1 MSKNKFHFK
10 KQLHIKNNQNNDSEC
25 LELQIN
31 PKDESNQKNKNKTI
45 APKDQS
51 KINSYLT

>member
-25 LELQIN
+25 LELHIN

-45 APKDQS
+45 APKNQS